1 MIMMIKMGTTILIVL
16 VCIILLCVGPASAA
30 INTIKQ
36 GNTVFI
42 GEEGL
47 DISAALGPDTQ
58 IGWWASA
65 ADITTTSPTKTID
78 LNGRTTS
85 FMVSPSEFDGYFGN
99 WYRLNSSGKS
109 DGTAFLV
116 ADPQLAIKVE
126 DTTIDVNV
134 ELLKWIPSGDDIRFR
149 IDTNL
154 AQIASQRSTP
164 APITIKVQSP
174 DGAIYSSLR
183 NAGGMPTSIVDIPVN
198 TVPFYT
204 GSIWNM
210 GNPDVYGPG
219 TYTIWA
225 ESNINNMKNNYEVTG
240 KTISKPFNL
249 LNQGQN
255 PLITKATTVPIQTT
269 RTPTQ
274 APTQVT
280 TRMPTQTLESTT
292 VPTLPPTEIPIT
304 TATQVPSPSPTKA
317 PGFEATLAGAALL
330 FGLVFHLKK

>member
-1 MIMMIKMGTTILIVL
+1 MIDKFTKNL
-16 VCIILLCVGPASAA
+16 ILLIFILFCCVCPVTAA
-30 INTIKQ
+30 INTIRQ
-36 GNTVFI
+36 GNMIFL

-47 DISAALGPDTQ
+47 DISLAMGVDAQ

-65 ADITTTSPTKTID
+65 ADITSSSPTKTLD
-78 LNGRTTS
+78 LKTRMTN
-85 FMVSPSEFDGYFGN
+85 FMVSPFEFSDYLGN
-99 WYRLNSSGKS
+99 WYRLNSAGKA
-109 DGTAFLV
+109 DGIAFNV
-116 ADPQLAIKVE
+116 VDPKLDIKAE
-126 DTTIDVNV
+126 DTTVQVDV
-134 ELLKWIPSGDDIRFR
+134 ETLKWIPTGDDIRFR

-154 AQIASQRSTP
+154 AHITSQRS
-164 APITIKVQSP
+164 APLLITIKIQAP
-174 DGAIYSSLR
+174 DGGSYTSLLD
-183 NAGGMPTSIVDIPVN
+183 AGGSPTSIVDM
-198 TVPFYT
+198 TVTTTPFYT

-210 GNPDVYGPG
+210 GNRDQYPQG
-219 TYTIWA
+219 TYTIWV
-225 ESNINNMKNNYEVTG
+225 ECNVNKMKDNYEVIG
-240 KTISKPFNL
+240 KTISKPINL